1 MRKFSLS
8 FHNQNMV
15 ESLWVPSTLRSK
27 FTKRIDNVNQHC
39 HFAGR
44 SFICKELSLNIFSL
58 CYNDLFEIK
67 DGVFEIAVALLSFKL
82 IYSYFLM
89 IFILN
94 PH

>member
-8 FHNQNMV
+8 FHYQNMV
-15 ESLWVPSTLRSK
+15 ESLWVPSSLRSK
-27 FTKRIDNVNQHC
+27 FTKRIDNENQHC

-58 CYNDLFEIK
+58 YYNDLFEIK

-82 IYSYFLM
+82 I
-89 IFILN
+89 ILLFSHN
-94 PH
+94 FHP